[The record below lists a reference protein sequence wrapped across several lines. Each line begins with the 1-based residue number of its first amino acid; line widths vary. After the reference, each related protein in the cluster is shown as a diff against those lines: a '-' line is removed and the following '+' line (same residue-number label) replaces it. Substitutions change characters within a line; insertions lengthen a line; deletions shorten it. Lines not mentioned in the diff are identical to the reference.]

1 MNYCLVFITKTRTS
15 SFKASKRDDIQII
28 CWLRCQMIEFKMQLF
43 LLTSSSRSTMGVCL
57 LAGVMQRLSMIRTLM
72 KSKTYFLAGWL
83 VRDVLEPTLQ
93 YSDWLRFIPESPAK
107 ALNSSVGEPAS
118 SSKSLTCS
126 RWRDFLQF
134 YRFKNT

>member
-1 MNYCLVFITKTRTS
+1 
-15 SFKASKRDDIQII
+15 
-28 CWLRCQMIEFKMQLF
+28 
-43 LLTSSSRSTMGVCL
+43 MGVCL

-107 ALNSSVGEPAS
+107 ALNSSVGELAS
-118 SSKSLTCS
+118 SSKSLTYKE
-126 RWRDFLQF
+126 WRDERRPFIKIILHEWIFVSSKFLLL
-134 YRFKNT
+134 

>member
-1 MNYCLVFITKTRTS
+1 M
-15 SFKASKRDDIQII
+15 
-28 CWLRCQMIEFKMQLF
+28 
-43 LLTSSSRSTMGVCL
+43 MGVCL
-57 LAGVMQRLSMIRTLM
+57 LAGVMQRLSMMRTLM

-118 SSKSLTCS
+118 SSKSLTWNGKTDGVRQYINS
-126 RWRDFLQF
+126 F
-134 YRFKNT
+134 NV

>member
-1 MNYCLVFITKTRTS
+1 
-15 SFKASKRDDIQII
+15 
-28 CWLRCQMIEFKMQLF
+28 MQVF

-93 YSDWLRFIPESPAK
+93 YSDWLRFMPESPAK

-118 SSKSLTCS
+118 SSKSLTWSRRRESLFYSLHLEKTTLILNLCS
-126 RWRDFLQF
+126 LRR
-134 YRFKNT
+134 NTL